1 MQQVTDVAYRREILA
16 EDVPIEDKLFSIFE
30 DHTDCI
36 VKGNREVVFGHKVN
50 LTSGKSN
57 LIFDCIQERG
67 NPADTTYFPKTLDN
81 LSINFEI
88 TPRDVATDGGY
99 ASGTNLLDA
108 QSRGIINIVFNKV
121 RGAMRNIATSKK
133 METMLKKWRSGMEA
147 LISNFK
153 RGLKASLCTWK
164 GWEAF
169 KRFVL
174 WSIIT
179 FNMRVIARWIVAKL
193 RNA

>member
-1 MQQVTDVAYRREILA
+1 
-16 EDVPIEDKLFSIFE
+16 
-30 DHTDCI
+30 
-36 VKGNREVVFGHKVN
+36 

-88 TPRDVATDGGY
+88 TPCHVATDGSY
-99 ASGTNLLDA
+99 ASQTNLLDA

-121 RGAMRNIATSKK
+121 RGAMQNIATSKK

-153 RGLKASLCTWK
+153 RGLNASVCLWK

-174 WSIIT
+174 WNIIT

-193 RNA
+193 GNA